1 MLPENKDFQ
10 GLLFV
15 GNRHETVPVRLLMD
29 KYLTSRAKTAWQLIK
44 LHSMQFKGGM
54 FPSYDTLALWLSD
67 RSYQQKPISRKVVSQ
82 TVMLLRLTRWLTLC
96 ETVRNSH
103 GQILGNVYVMNDE
116 PFSIADSL
124 VINDDYL
131 RFVEK
136 MAKHRDPILRDVALS
151 IVDEVVQSSDTVWH
165 LVSHIEIIRERY
177 LAFVEQQTPE
187 SISPSLPSNLAQA
200 IEKTQQKLL
209 SSNRELS
216 KEERELSQKMNN
228 LPSSKMELSE
238 NLLSSNRELSHPN
251 NGKSL
256 ILGLVPLGNSVETQ
270 YSTSTINTQYSTST
284 ERTEFIYSQ
293 LGQFKL
299 SALEKQSIAN
309 EMMKLDQD
317 TLQAVIFEAIQR
329 IQDGKV
335 LKPAGYLFN
344 LVKRANSGEFKPY
357 LLNKNRQTSTVQV
370 DEVGGRKPSSKRI
383 LPGLTDSS
391 HQMHRVD
398 FDEIRKLAGLMR
410 G

>member
-29 KYLTSRAKTAWQLIK
+29 KYLTSRAKMAWQLIK
-44 LHSMQFKGGM
+44 LHSMQFKGAM

-187 SISPSLPSNLAQA
+187 SVSTSLPSNLAQA

-216 KEERELSQKMNN
+216 KEEMELGQKTNN
-228 LPSSKMELSE
+228 LLSSKMELSK
-238 NLLSSNRELSHPN
+238 NSLSSNRELSHQN
-251 NGKSL
+251 NDKSL
-256 ILGLVPLGNSVETQ
+256 ILGLVPLGNSVKTQ

-309 EMMKLDQD
+309 EMMKLDQE

-357 LLNKNRQTSTVQV
+357 LLNKNRQTLTVQV
-370 DEVGGRKPSSKRI
+370 DETGERKPGSKRI
-383 LPGLTDSS
+383 LPGLTDSL
-391 HQMHRVD
+391 HQTHYVD

-410 G
+410 V

>member
-15 GNRHETVPVRLLMD
+15 GNRHETVPVRLLLD

-187 SISPSLPSNLAQA
+187 SVSASLPSNLAQA

-216 KEERELSQKMNN
+216 KEEMELSQKTNN
-228 LPSSKMELSE
+228 LPSSKMELS
-238 NLLSSNRELSHPN
+238 NNSLSSNRELSHQIN
-251 NGKSL
+251 DKSL

-309 EMMKLDQD
+309 EMMKLDQE

-370 DEVGGRKPSSKRI
+370 DEAGGRKPGSKRI

-391 HQMHRVD
+391 YQTHCVD
-398 FDEIRKLAGLMR
+398 FDDIRKLAGLMR
-410 G
+410 V

>member
-1 MLPENKDFQ
+1 MSPENKDFQ

-29 KYLTSRAKTAWQLIK
+29 KYLTSRAKMAWQLIK
-44 LHSMQFKGGM
+44 LHSMQFKGAI

-82 TVMLLRLTRWLTLC
+82 TIMLLRLTRWLTLC

-136 MAKHRDPILRDVALS
+136 MTKHRDPILRDVAFS
-151 IVDEVVQSSDTVWH
+151 IVDEVVQSPDSLWH

-177 LAFVEQQTPE
+177 LAFSQQQSATPVAAT
-187 SISPSLPSNLAQA
+187 LPTNLAQA

-209 SSNRELS
+209 SSTRELS
-216 KEERELSQKMNN
+216 KTEAELSQKTNN
-228 LPSSKMELSE
+228 LPSSKMELSK
-238 NLLSSNRELSHPN
+238 NNPSSNRELSPEN
-251 NGKSL
+251 DDKSL
-256 ILGLVPLGNSVETQ
+256 ILGSVPLRNSVGTQ

-284 ERTEFIYSQ
+284 KTKHTEFIYSE
-293 LGQFKL
+293 LAQFKL

-317 TLQAVIFEAIQR
+317 TLQAVIFEAKQR

-335 LKPAGYLFN
+335 AKPAGYLFN

-357 LLNKNRQTSTVQV
+357 WLNKNRHTATIQAGETGSA
-370 DEVGGRKPSSKRI
+370 KRV
-383 LPGLTDSS
+383 LPGLIERPQLKDG
-391 HQMHRVD
+391 VD
-398 FDEIRKLAGLMR
+398 FDAIRKLAGLMR
-410 G
+410 V

>member
-15 GNRHETVPVRLLMD
+15 GNRHETVPVRLLLD
-29 KYLTSRAKTAWQLIK
+29 KYLTSRAKMAWQLIK
-44 LHSMQFKGGM
+44 LHSMQFKGAM

-187 SISPSLPSNLAQA
+187 SVSTSLPSNLAQA

-216 KEERELSQKMNN
+216 KEEMELSQKTNN
-228 LPSSKMELSE
+228 LLSSKMELSK
-238 NLLSSNRELSHPN
+238 NSLSSNRELSHQN
-251 NGKSL
+251 SDKSL
-256 ILGLVPLGNSVETQ
+256 ILGLVPLGNSVKTQ

-309 EMMKLDQD
+309 EMMKLDQE

-370 DEVGGRKPSSKRI
+370 DEAGGDKPGSKRI

-391 HQMHRVD
+391 NQAHHID

-410 G
+410 V